1 MSLSQS
7 DRLRP
12 VTGIIPAIRA
22 RWMLLPIGL
31 VIGVIVGLTVAA
43 VVPTTYRATG
53 TVHLGAGL
61 VSVGE
66 MNPNSSWA
74 ADQVVLAGTPEVLQG
89 VRDRV
94 GGLDVDGVAS
104 HLSVSQRADT
114 SYVDFTYTG
123 DSAADAERGAN
134 AAMEVY
140 LGAAQAAA
148 EQRLTEQSD
157 LLTRLIATS
166 PDWELADLEQQ
177 RQALARTV
185 VDPGEVAKSAT
196 GNAERATVDL
206 AAFPLAG
213 GLGGLLLA
221 AAAAYLLEVFRPKVR
236 SSEALNDVPVRKLG
250 RLDESGRALIPVAEE
265 LEALELPEDQLKP
278 KIGVAVLGSARQN
291 VVGAVK
297 RALRSHLPT
306 RRVKTVPVD
315 LGTGSGIAT
324 ARKCDGLLLVA
335 VEGKAGINQ
344 LEDLVRRLEI
354 MRIEPLGLITVLPRG
369 LRWFR

>member
-157 LLTRLIATS
+157 LLTRLR
-166 PDWELADLEQQ
+166 ELADLEQQ